1 MSTMSI
7 NDAQFIGSGL
17 VRPECVLA
25 TKAGNLYV
33 SDFRGGVTKISSTG
47 QVQFIGGEDVEGLG
61 KLKPNGIC
69 MLADGSFLVAHLG
82 DDSGG
87 IYRVYRDNKIEP
99 FLTEVEGQALPP
111 TNFILLDHQ
120 ERLWITVSTRQSP
133 RAKGY
138 RRDVADGFIVLV
150 DGYGPRIV
158 ADNIGYTNEVCVTP
172 DGKTLYA
179 NATFAR
185 QTLAFDIDENN
196 NLGNRRIV
204 AQYQKGIFPDGLT
217 MDESGFLWI
226 TSIVSNSILRVDPK
240 TSQVDL
246 MMQDVEERHVNW
258 VEDAFI
264 QGAMNSSHL
273 STAQSKVFKN
283 ISSLAFGGL
292 DRRTLYLGCLLGEA
306 VAVLYGAVTGV
317 APAHWNFDSD
327 TEYTIAKKV

>member
-1 MSTMSI
+1 MSRLSI
-7 NDAQFIGSGL
+7 NDVTFVGSEL

-33 SDFRGGVTKISSTG
+33 SDFRGGVTKISPDGHT
-47 QVQFIGGEDVEGLG
+47 QFMGGEDVAGLG

-99 FLTEVEGQALPP
+99 FLTEIEERALPP
-111 TNFILLDHQ
+111 TNFIMLDHQ
-120 ERLWITVSTRQSP
+120 ERLWITVSTRKYP

-138 RRDVADGFIVLV
+138 NRDVADGFIALV
-150 DGYGPRIV
+150 DADGARIV
-158 ADNIGYTNEVCVTP
+158 ADNIGYTNEVYVTP

-185 QTLAFDIDENN
+185 QTLAFDIDEQN
-196 NLGNRRIV
+196 NLCNRRIV
-204 AQYQKGIFPDGLT
+204 AQYEKGIYPDGLT
-217 MDESGFLWI
+217 MDENGDLWI
-226 TSIVSNSILRVDPK
+226 TSIVSNSILKVNPK

-246 MMQDVEERHVNW
+246 VVQDVEQSHVDW

-264 QGAMNSSHL
+264 RGEMNSSHL
-273 STAQSKVFKN
+273 GTAKSRVFKN

-292 DRRTLYLGCLLGEA
+292 NRRTLYLGCLLGES
-306 VAVLYGAVTGV
+306 VAVLNGTVTGL

-327 TEYTIAKKV
+327 TV